1 MDMDGGRGMSV
12 WVVLEGRGVWCVF
25 KEQSRLRRNRA
36 GELWHLLTM
45 TARLVGT
52 AFELDRLGR
61 L

>member
-1 MDMDGGRGMSV
+1 
-12 WVVLEGRGVWCVF
+12 VLEGRGVWCVF

>member
-1 MDMDGGRGMSV
+1 V
-12 WVVLEGRGVWCVF
+12 CKGVGQAE
-25 KEQSRLRRNRA
+25 KEQSRLRSSRA

-52 AFELDRLGR
+52 AFELDGLGG